1 MNYKQYAIKIP
12 MKTLEEIEQIAERT
26 GFKKSEIIRGLIFEA
41 LERRKMNG

>member
-12 MKTLEEIEQIAERT
+12 VKTLEEIEQMSERT

-41 LERRKMNG
+41 LEKRRLNG